1 MDILMILETFIT
13 ILVMFIMF
21 ILLHSG
27 LPFLLI
33 ICSTGDFRRFD
44 IIPKMLCCMIC
55 CFNSRN

>member
-1 MDILMILETFIT
+1 M
-13 ILVMFIMF
+13 MF

-44 IIPKMLCCMIC
+44 INPKDAMLHDLLC
-55 CFNSRN
+55 